1 MADYKKK
8 VWLDADPGHD
18 DALAILLALFCPNIE
33 LLGISTTHGNAPSD
47 LTAINAARCLL
58 AFGAKPNIRVYPGA
72 PKPLLKAAQH
82 DAEIHGPDGLGGV
95 EGLASG
101 TDPTV
106 LSLIAKNPDGSVARA
121 LEGMTQAIKK
131 VWIEG
136 SGSEKVTIISSG
148 PMTNLALFCSVYPDL
163 LDAVEE
169 IVFMGGGVGIG
180 NRASVAEYNVMCDP
194 HAAQIVLNAPVRTV
208 MIPINVTHTAIATKD
223 IIRKLLSPA
232 ATVGSS
238 ATLPKPETNLRHT
251 LSTLIGYFAETYE
264 STFGFKDGPPLHDA
278 LTIAYAAKPELFK
291 ATRFRVDVELT
302 GTHSSGQTVVD
313 TWKYQKTD
321 DSWGTSGKN
330 CLVAE
335 KVKVD
340 EFFDMF
346 LDCVSRCDKVSPLNL
361 QA

>member
-1 MADYKKK
+1 MADFKKK
-8 VWLDADPGHD
+8 VWLDVDPGHD
-18 DALAILLALFCPNIE
+18 DATAILLALHSPKIE

-72 PKPLLKAAQH
+72 PKPLLKNVQH
-82 DAEIHGPDGLGGV
+82 DVEIHGPDGLGGV
-95 EGLASG
+95 EGLPSG
-101 TDPTV
+101 TDPAV

-121 LEGMTQAIKK
+121 LEGMSQDVKR

-148 PMTNLALFCSVYPDL
+148 PMTNIALFISVYPDL

-169 IVFMGGGVGIG
+169 FVFMGGGVGLG
-180 NRASVAEYNVMCDP
+180 NRGAVAEYNVMCDP
-194 HAAQIVLNAPVRTV
+194 HAAQIVLNAPVRAV
-208 MIPINVTHTAIATKD
+208 MIPINDVIK
-223 IIRKLLSPA
+223 KLLSPSA
-232 ATVGSS
+232 IVGSN
-238 ATLPKPETNLRHT
+238 APLPKPETNLRYT
-251 LSTLIGYFAETYE
+251 LSTLIGYFAESYK
-264 STFGFKDGPPLHDA
+264 STFGFMDGPPMHDA
-278 LTIAYAAKPELFK
+278 LTIAYAAHPELFTAK
-291 ATRFRVDVELT
+291 RFRVDVELA
-302 GTHSSGQTVVD
+302 GAYSSGQTVVD

-321 DSWGTSGKN
+321 DSWGASGKN

-335 KVKVD
+335 TVKAD
-340 EFFDMF
+340 GFFDMF